1 MSEKVKIEL
10 SKEEAIVLFEY
21 LARVNE
27 NDALDKTF
35 EHKAEQ
41 RVIWNLEATFE
52 KVLAEPFKSDYKKI
66 VDDAK
71 KAIMANIEDDE

>member
-1 MSEKVKIEL
+1 MSEKVIIEL

-21 LARVNE
+21 LARMNE
-27 NDALDKTF
+27 SDALDSTF
-35 EHKAEQ
+35 EDKAEQ

-52 KVLAEPFKSDYKKI
+52 EVLAEPFKSDYKKI

-71 KAIMANIEDDE
+71 KTIMANIEDDE